1 MIGAISTN
9 AIRTPEHVA
18 APAAAGQDGGAAF
31 RNILGDAVKS
41 VDAMQSDASA
51 AIERFLNGEGED
63 LHRVA
68 LEQQRAAAGFDLFLQ
83 VRNKVVQAYQ
93 EVMRMQV

>member
-1 MIGAISTN
+1 MMNAISTT
-9 AIRTPEHVA
+9 AIRAPEHVA
-18 APAAAGQDGGAAF
+18 APTAAGQEGGTAF
-31 RNILGDAVKS
+31 RKMLGDAVKS

-68 LEQQRAAAGFDLFLQ
+68 LEQQRAAAGLDLFLQ